1 MLTCDPTTRADS
13 SDSRAF
19 KYTRQESFTETHK
32 YFLMFRIFINPKP
45 EKSLC
50 PVVECIRSLWLGVI
64 NSH

>member
-19 KYTRQESFTETHK
+19 KYSRQESFTETHK

-45 EKSLC
+45 EKSL
-50 PVVECIRSLWLGVI
+50 LLGRELYQI
-64 NSH
+64 IMAGCH